1 MPLLRPRQLAL
12 ILAVLLAATAVA
24 SLAFGSGA
32 GWQTSLA
39 LADDIS
45 RSIVL
50 DLRAPRF
57 IGALAAGSVLAS
69 CGAAMQAQFRN
80 PLAEP
85 GLIGVSIGAGLGAAV
100 ALALGAPVVG
110 VCGAS
115 FGGALTA
122 ALAAQKLVGS
132 RAASS
137 DLLLAGIAI
146 NAFASALLTLL
157 ISVVDDAALRSV
169 TFWLLGSLALVDW
182 TVAIL
187 LAGLA
192 LLCGGVLSRRWQA
205 CNVLLLGDKAA
216 FHAGLDVMRE
226 KRLLNLLVALAVGMT
241 VALTGTIGF
250 IGLIVPHMV
259 RRLAGG
265 SYQTLLPLTALAGGV
280 TLAAADLA
288 ARLLLA
294 PAELPIGAI
303 TSLAGAPFFLWLL
316 RQRRPA

>member
-1 MPLLRPRQLAL
+1 MPLLRPSQLAL
-12 ILAVLLAATAVA
+12 ILAICLAMTVAA
-24 SLAFGSGA
+24 SLALGSGA
-32 GWQTSLA
+32 GWQASLL

-50 DLRAPRF
+50 ELRAPRL

-85 GLIGVSIGAGLGAAV
+85 GLVGVSAGAGLGAAIALTVKLPV
-100 ALALGAPVVG
+100 AG
-110 VCGAS
+110 VCFAS
-115 FGGALTA
+115 FGGALA
-122 ALAAQKLVGS
+122 ASLVAQKLVGQ

-146 NAFASALLTLL
+146 NALAGALLTLV
-157 ISVVDDAALRSV
+157 ISVVDDTSLRTV
-169 TFWLLGSLALVDW
+169 TFWLLGSLSLVDW
-182 TVAIL
+182 PMAIL

-192 LLCGGVLSRRWQA
+192 ALCGVLLSRRWQA
-205 CNVLLLGDKAA
+205 CNVLLLGEKAA
-216 FHAGLDVMRE
+216 FHAGLDVMQE
-226 KRLLNLLVALAVGMT
+226 KRRLNLLVALAVGMT

-250 IGLIVPHMV
+250 IGLIVPHIV
-259 RRLAGG
+259 RRLSGG
-265 SYQTLLPLTALAGGV
+265 SYQTLLPLAALAGGV
-280 TLAAADLA
+280 VLAAADLA
-288 ARLLLA
+288 ARLVLA

-316 RQRRPA
+316 RQRRTT